1 MIEKLVEPCSLRDS
15 LAGNDGGTSSGAQVT
30 NAGQFPTG
38 TGQSTQHT
46 ARSAPTV
53 DMDQPIGGNHGT
65 PVYMERRLRQL
76 NAVQHKSMVDD
87 TDKLLKLVT
96 ELNSEISRT
105 NTSTLTPEQLRR
117 VAEIEKLAHNVK
129 DKMRTSVGITQDFQD
144 RSPIPH
150 FAPVIFSVL
159 VGGSAVQVGWLLI
172 EILEA

>member
-1 MIEKLVEPCSLRDS
+1 MNTAIGTFGLRGSLSRVLCAIPL
-15 LAGNDGGTSSGAQVT
+15 LAMVVALPSGAQVS

-53 DMDQPIGGNHGT
+53 DMDQPIGGSPGM

-144 RSPIPH
+144 RSPLV
-150 FAPVIFSVL
+150 PVL
-159 VGGSAVQVGWLLI
+159 PR
-172 EILEA
+172 